1 MTVLDLIEILQL
13 NKGNNIFVS
22 LPSELYFKEPSN
34 FNVYSKKIIF
44 HKELTLSEFYDS
56 KKDISYDLITY
67 IQKNVGSVYN
77 NERELLRYFSVF
89 QLLIAIDQASGNDNF
104 ESYDKYLDT
113 AKKYVTKINQAIKE
127 NYQTDDIQDMQDL
140 KYILYSTPLYL
151 ELFFNVQV
159 FDYDKKRP
167 CPNKKSKDLSF
178 GNKRFHN
185 EMDKVHITIY
195 NDYVELW
202 HPIEGRSPHGRD
214 LPLNSP
220 LSLEQKIIDALDC
233 WQTYYNN

>member
-13 NKGNNIFVS
+13 NKGNNIFTP
-22 LPSELYFKEPSN
+22 LPSGPYFVSHYN
-34 FNVYSKKIIF
+34 FEVSSKKIIF
-44 HKELTLSEFYDS
+44 YEELTLPEFYDS
-56 KKDISYDLITY
+56 QKNISCDLIKF
-67 IQKNVGSVYN
+67 IQDNVVSKYDN
-77 NERELLRYFSVF
+77 KREFLRYFSVL
-89 QLLIAIDQASGNDNF
+89 QLLIAIDKATGIDDC
-104 ESYDKYLDT
+104 ESYDQYLET
-113 AKKYVTKINQAIKE
+113 TKEYVTKINQAIKE

-151 ELFFNVQV
+151 ELFFDVQV

-185 EMDKVHITIY
+185 ELDKVHITIY

-202 HPIEGRSPHGRD
+202 HPIEGRSHERE
-214 LPLNSP
+214 LSP
-220 LSLEQKIIDALDC
+220 NRTLSLEQKIIAALDC
-233 WQTYYNN
+233 WQTYYKN